1 MRSARLGA
9 IALVSSLG
17 CVVSLG
23 CEKTPE
29 SKPEPV
35 VASTSS
41 ATAASVGSLGI
52 SKPAPERLVAIG
64 DLHGD
69 LDAARRALRLAGAI
83 DANDAW
89 IGGKLVVVQTGD
101 LLDRGDDDRKIL
113 DLTERLKK
121 EAKAAGGELVAMN
134 GNHEIMNAQADFRYV
149 TPGGFSAFSDIP
161 SRSDDAVT
169 GKPTDPTSRGRV
181 NAFAPGGT
189 YAKILADRPEIARV
203 GDSIFVHGGVLPK
216 HVRAG
221 LDMINTQTREWL
233 LGERRKLPK
242 EIEAEDGPLWTRMYS
257 AAPGKEECAT
267 LNETL
272 TLLNAKRMVMGH
284 TPQKPGIAPACDG
297 KAWRIDT
304 GMSKFY
310 EGKVEVLEIKGDAVT
325 VLKDGD
331 AKPADAGPADA
342 KPADAAPPAPRASA
356 SAH

>member
-1 MRSARLGA
+1 MRRVLGLA
-9 IALVSSLG
+9 TLALLA
-17 CVVSLG
+17 CD
-23 CEKTPE
+23 
-29 SKPEPV
+29 KPSEPPKPAPV
-35 VASTSS
+35 VTSTSS

-52 SKPAPERLVAIG
+52 SKPAPERVVAIG

-101 LLDRGDDDRKIL
+101 LVDRGDDDRKIV
-113 DLTERLKK
+113 DLTEKLKK
-121 EAKAAGGELVAMN
+121 DAKAAGGEFLAMN
-134 GNHEIMNAQADFRYV
+134 GNHEIMNALADFRYV
-149 TPGGFSAFSDIP
+149 TPGGFNAFQDVP
-161 SRSDDAVT
+161 SRDDALS
-169 GKPTDPTSRGRV
+169 GKAADPQARGRLS
-181 NAFAPGGT
+181 AFAPGGQ

-221 LDMINTQTREWL
+221 LDTINTNTREWL

-284 TPQKPGIAPACDG
+284 TPQKPDISSACDG

-310 EGKVEVLEIKGDAVT
+310 AGNVEVLELKGDQVN
-325 VLKDGD
+325 VLKEST
-331 AKPADAGPADA
+331 APKPA
-342 KPADAAPPAPRASA
+342 AS
-356 SAH
+356 H